1 MVGEGRFLIPGA
13 GVGGGKR
20 KIGHQPKPPHRKRRE
35 RVEGGLGCCLRPS
48 CFLLLFTFSPPTFRL
63 GGRNSTRRKDIL
75 SNTTIERSGTV
86 ESLSLLR
93 SSSPPPQRAI
103 GKGLGDEEG
112 ERGVSFSSPF
122 SLSPSATTVQTHK
135 VAEREGGREG
145 GRGSYKQT
153 PLTNNKFRPTKHIQ
167 YW

>member
-1 MVGEGRFLIPGA
+1 M
-13 GVGGGKR
+13 VGGGEIFNTWGGR

-75 SNTTIERSGTV
+75 FQYNDRTV
-86 ESLSLLR
+86 GNGRIPLPPPFILP
-93 SSSPPPQRAI
+93 SPPPQRAI

-112 ERGVSFSSPF
+112 ERGVFFSSPF

-135 VAEREGGREG
+135 VAEREGAREG
-145 GRGSYKQT
+145 EGA
-153 PLTNNKFRPTKHIQ
+153 TNRHL
-167 YW
+167 

>member
-1 MVGEGRFLIPGA
+1 MLFKTILLPPPFYLSPSHLPAGGDEIRRGE
-13 GVGGGKR
+13 K
-20 KIGHQPKPPHRKRRE
+20 
-35 RVEGGLGCCLRPS
+35 
-48 CFLLLFTFSPPTFRL
+48 TFF
-63 GGRNSTRRKDIL
+63 

-112 ERGVSFSSPF
+112 ERGVFSSPF

-145 GRGSYKQT
+145 EGA
-153 PLTNNKFRPTKHIQ
+153 TNRHL
-167 YW
+167 